1 MQITRAGVTVQPL
14 AFQFGV
20 VLLSGGGDTTGGS
33 TGGSPTG
40 GSVGGADTGGS
51 GGGILAAVGGM
62 LLGIATLGGIV
73 ASTPPPSTPPAVAAG
88 PVISA
93 PGTSAG
99 GSPADAPAPVPVA
112 AGSQQAR
119 STPAPIVLAASAGQA
134 KPMPAAAP
142 STKAPGLV
150 LPYTGANLW
159 IPFASGAGLI
169 GLGVWLRRCAEGFK
183 QG

>member
-20 VLLSGGGDTTGGS
+20 VLLSGGGETTGGTPGS
-33 TGGSPTG
+33 GPSGGPG
-40 GSVGGADTGGS
+40 DTGG
-51 GGGILAAVGGM
+51 GNGLPY
-62 LLGIATLGGIV
+62 LGGLFLALATGGLIA

-88 PVISA
+88 PVITA

-99 GSPADAPAPVPVA
+99 GPPA
-112 AGSQQAR
+112 AGAAPLAAAPGAPGPQQAR
-119 STPAPIVLAASAGQA
+119 STPAPIVLAASAAQT
-134 KPMPAAAP
+134 KPVPAGAP
-142 STKAPGLV
+142 TTKGPGLV